1 MLAVLLSTK
10 SAVLAVPSL
19 TGTIGVVSWGDL
31 SGSEE
36 IWNELLVVVIVGV
49 VPKPK

>member
-10 SAVLAVPSL
+10 SAVLAVSSL
-19 TGTIGVVSWGDL
+19 TGTIVVVSWCDL